1 MISNYFSIIITVF
14 ALTGFFSAPAVALE
28 WSIKDVGN
36 LGGDDQYAANVEHLA
51 LGINNQGQVV
61 GLSITPL
68 QIFRGEPYSFLQA
81 FVSAANGGS
90 LTNIHEVTA
99 FFNNKPERSI
109 ETTSWA
115 TAINDAGIVV
125 FQADRFHALPAALYS
140 PPPYIY
146 GYPVGPY
153 NGGFLRATGI
163 NNQGQIVGEQQYSP
177 VAFVSSM
184 DGSYYEFRD
193 SEGSPLASIAT
204 GINDTGQILLNGGIY
219 GKQPHIWSENEG
231 ARAIATRPDLY
242 VITVGITNA
251 GQVLGNE
258 YQPNGQS
265 VAFLTGPNGGDLMY
279 LDTLGG
285 SFNEARG
292 LNELGQV
299 VGHSMTEDG
308 LFHAFFTG
316 PNGQGLTNLEIETDI
331 MDAGWSNIRVAA
343 INDLGQI
350 AGTGNHNGIRRPF
363 LLSPVPE
370 PEIYAMMLTGLCVLG
385 FIHRRRLINTLS
397 NT

>member
-1 MISNYFSIIITVF
+1 MTSNYFSRIITVLV
-14 ALTGFFSAPAVALE
+14 LTGFFSAPAFALE
-28 WSIKDVGN
+28 WSIKDLGN
-36 LGGDDQYAANVEHLA
+36 LGGDDQYGNVEHLA

-61 GLSITPL
+61 GWSITPT

-81 FVSAANGGS
+81 FVSAPNGGS

-99 FFNNKPERSI
+99 FFNNEPERSI
-109 ETTSWA
+109 ETSSWA

-140 PPPYIY
+140 PSPYIY

-153 NGGFLRATGI
+153 NGGFLRATDI
-163 NNQGQIVGEQQYSP
+163 NNHGQIVGEQQYSP
-177 VAFVSSM
+177 VAFISSL

-193 SEGSPLASIAT
+193 SEGSPLASKAT
-204 GINDTGQILLNGGIY
+204 GINDFGQVLLNGGMF
-219 GKQPHIWSENEG
+219 GNQPHIWSENEG
-231 ARAIATRPDLY
+231 ARAIATRPDFY
-242 VITVGITNA
+242 ADTVGINNA

-265 VAFLTGPNGGDLMY
+265 VGFLTGPNGGDLMY

-292 LNELGQV
+292 LNNLGQV
-299 VGHSMTEDG
+299 VGHSQTEDG
-308 LFHAFFTG
+308 IYHAFFTG

-331 MDAGWSNIRVAA
+331 MNAGWSNIRVAA

-350 AGTGNHNGIRRPF
+350 AGTGDHNGIRRPF

-370 PEIYAMMLTGLCVLG
+370 PETYAMILAGLSILG
-385 FIHRRRLINTLS
+385 FIRRRRMIDTL
-397 NT
+397 TKT